1 MHVTLEKLIPT
12 ALLFCKTFAV
22 MKEFVLPI
30 CTLTAFCNI
39 YCFIPNSAL
48 KY

>member
-1 MHVTLEKLIPT
+1 MHVTLEKLIFA

-22 MKEFVLPI
+22 MKEFVFPI
-30 CTLTAFCNI
+30 RPLTAFCNI
-39 YCFIPNSAL
+39 YCFMPNSAL